1 MIWDLILK
9 LNKITSKDSITENA
23 RRFELG
29 MIGTNMLYKLGLNFT
44 SRAVEI
50 PWLLENLKGKSGK
63 ILDVGCCDSFLPYEL
78 IKMGFSTYATDIR
91 NYHHDINFTRS
102 DITKKT
108 KFKPDIFDYMTCISV
123 IEHIG
128 LGSSSYGDVKD
139 SDGDIK
145 AMREMRRILRGDILL
160 TTHYSSKY
168 TIDVNEFSLAR
179 LYDKRRLNMLT
190 RGFTIIKEQHFVR
203 FNNKYSE
210 VSKNRADRFKPV
222 HRDDS
227 IVCLVLRKRAD

>member
-1 MIWDLILK
+1 MIWDMILK
-9 LNKITSKDSITENA
+9 LNKMTSKDSLAENA
-23 RRFELG
+23 RRFELS
-29 MIGTNMLYKLGLNFT
+29 MLGTNLLYNLKMNIS

-50 PWLLENLKGKSGK
+50 PWLLDNLKGKSGK

-78 IKMGFSTYATDIR
+78 KKMGFSTYATDIR

-108 KFKPDIFDYMTCISV
+108 KFKSDIFDYMTCISV

-128 LGSSSYGDVKD
+128 LGSRSYGDVKD

-145 AMREMRRILRGDILL
+145 AMREMRRILKGELLL

-168 TIDVNEFSLAR
+168 TVDVNELSLAR
-179 LYDKRRLNMLT
+179 LYDKKRLGMLT
-190 RGFTIIKEQHFVR
+190 RGFTIVKEQHFIRV
-203 FNNKYSE
+203 NKKYSE
-210 VSKNRADRFKPV
+210 VSKRRADDFRPI

-227 IVCLVLRKRAD
+227 IVCLVLRKRTE